1 VPYPDRAE
9 IDATGIP
16 NAKSCSG
23 AMIRWRCS
31 FCRSRVLAGFAS
43 MTAARCASPMPAPM
57 AGPYTAI
64 GRALITRGVLT
75 AEAVSLA
82 SIRDWLKANPT
93 LAQGVM
99 ELD

>member
-1 VPYPDRAE
+1 
-9 IDATGIP
+9 
-16 NAKSCSG
+16 
-23 AMIRWRCS
+23 
-31 FCRSRVLAGFAS
+31 
-43 MTAARCASPMPAPM
+43 MPAPM

-64 GRALITRGVLT
+64 GRDLITSGVLT